1 MSQYAKYCQD
11 LHFKKMLCKVLDK
24 TRMEHMWMPLEADSR
39 EMKLNTA
46 KVAWKINAPFR
57 SLLKLPFIW
66 FSWLHKIFVKSGIK
80 AKEPFK
86 IMWRIEK
93 GNLWLCSMEHPFGRK
108 PFVPLSFMSIWRAI
122 IHYTV
127 HLHLQSFRHTLYLNE
142 VERNPLDITQAFL
155 YQRASDSPIKSFPI
169 NYKSIVY
176 THFNTVFQMTIKK

>member
-1 MSQYAKYCQD
+1 MAFFQRTMIFPYIIMVFWVNYHFRLWVNMQNIAKTYI
-11 LHFKKMLCKVLDK
+11 FKKMLCKVLDK

-93 GNLWLCSMEHPFGRK
+93 RNLWLCSTEHPFRRK

-127 HLHLQSFRHTLYLNE
+127 HLHLQSFRHTL
-142 VERNPLDITQAFL
+142 
-155 YQRASDSPIKSFPI
+155 
-169 NYKSIVY
+169 
-176 THFNTVFQMTIKK
+176 